1 MFQARAAADST
12 RVQRHS
18 PGREE
23 RRLDGGW
30 KVHTEET
37 GRSRFRGG
45 DTGKTSW
52 RSLEDLQ
59 ANKYSSMF
67 RAGNSIS
74 DSY

>member
-12 RVQRHS
+12 RVQRHTQV
-18 PGREE
+18 GKRG
-23 RRLDGGW
+23 DWMAGG
-30 KVHTEET
+30 KCTLRKR

-45 DTGKTSW
+45 DTGTTSW

>member
-1 MFQARAAADST
+1 MVQARAAADST

-23 RRLDGGW
+23 RRGW
-30 KVHTEET
+30 RVHTEEM

-59 ANKYSSMF
+59 ASKYRSMF
-67 RAGNSIS
+67 TAGNSIS